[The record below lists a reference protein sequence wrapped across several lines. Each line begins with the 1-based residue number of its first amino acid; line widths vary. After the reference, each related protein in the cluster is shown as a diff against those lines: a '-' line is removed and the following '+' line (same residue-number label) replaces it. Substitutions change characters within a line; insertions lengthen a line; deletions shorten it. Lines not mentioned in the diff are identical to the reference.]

1 MSDISATA
9 PAIAPPA
16 PPPIAEVIHAVL
28 AAAWRRRY
36 VILLPIVV
44 LPPVGFF
51 LGSMAPRSYE
61 TRMTVLIQ
69 DPAKFNPFLED
80 FSVKTN
86 LKERTEGLRAL
97 LMSRHVL
104 GQVAEDLQMVPPEA
118 TEARQSTAVAE
129 LAAGLSVTLLGQE
142 MVEMHYRART
152 LEGMD
157 RTLGQIGTRF
167 IEKVRGPE
175 DSSIRD
181 SFRFPEGQ

>member
-1 MSDISATA
+1 M
-9 PAIAPPA
+9 
-16 PPPIAEVIHAVL
+16 L

-36 VILLPIVV
+36 VILLPILV